1 MENKGV
7 GNLRVLNH
15 TGNEK
20 ESKMFEISHL
30 EINMFGNSQSG
41 LILVW

>member
-1 MENKGV
+1 MGS
-7 GNLRVLNH
+7 LRVQNH

-20 ESKMFEISHL
+20 EGKMFEISHL

-41 LILVW
+41 IILVW